1 MIIVSLRQT
10 MTPRELMGRMTA
22 VFRTLLF
29 GGGAL
34 GGLSAGL
41 LSAALGARGALTVAA
56 IGSALVVPAL
66 ALSPVVRLRT
76 FPEPVETVSRR

>member
-1 MIIVSLRQT
+1 
-10 MTPRELMGRMTA
+10 MTGRMTA

-41 LSAALGARGALTVAA
+41 LAGAIGAKGALTVAA
-56 IGSALVVPAL
+56 IGSAAVVIGLVV
-66 ALSPVVRLRT
+66 SPVSRLSRLPSAVREEAAET
-76 FPEPVETVSRR
+76 ATPGEPVTPTG